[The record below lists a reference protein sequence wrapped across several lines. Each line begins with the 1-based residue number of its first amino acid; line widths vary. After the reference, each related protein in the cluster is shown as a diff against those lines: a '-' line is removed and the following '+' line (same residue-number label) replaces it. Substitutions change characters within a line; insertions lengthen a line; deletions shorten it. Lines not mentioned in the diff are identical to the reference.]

1 MAGGAEEEREELDE
15 DELEQEEQAVA
26 AAGRP
31 KQTRRKKSRMVGP
44 LWRLEGMQVARACL
58 HAPLAPPPP
67 PTAPPPPAP
76 VTCVPFLARR
86 LTSLLA
92 VLQGRLPSD
101 ITEDELR
108 QW

>member
-58 HAPLAPPPP
+58 HAPLPAPADRPAPPRPRHLRTLP
-67 PTAPPPPAP
+67 CTEVDLP
-76 VTCVPFLARR
+76 ARR
-86 LTSLLA
+86 AAGKTAL
-92 VLQGRLPSD
+92 
-101 ITEDELR
+101 
-108 QW
+108 

>member
-58 HAPLAPPPP
+58 HAPLPAPADRP
-67 PTAPPPPAP
+67 APPAP